1 MRGGSGTFMVG
12 LFVLLLLGA
21 LALFYGPSLYT
32 NATGQAVTVAG
43 VAIQDIPQIQVI
55 LASSIAFLQFAIVV
69 FSLLDRIADTF
80 KFIIKPIAVLLPL
93 AAFLLSSIRTFG
105 PILAGIL
112 PGAMLDAAGANTDVS
127 VATWVTSPDFAAGV
141 LITLGTML
149 LFLVTYK
156 ALTAE
161 SAEVKALRAELARTK
176 KALR

>member
-1 MRGGSGTFMVG
+1 MVG
-12 LFVLLLLGA
+12 LFVLLLLIT
-21 LALFYGPSLYT
+21 LAFFYGPSIYT

-43 VAIQDIPQIQVI
+43 MPIQDIPQIQVI
-55 LASSIAFLQFAIVV
+55 LGSAIAFFQFAIVV

-93 AAFLLSSIRTFG
+93 AAFLLSSLRTFA
-105 PILAGIL
+105 PILATFIPDAVL
-112 PGAMLDAAGANTDVS
+112 EAAGANTDAS
-127 VATWVTSPDFAAGV
+127 VASWVTSPEFAAGV

-161 SAEVKALRAELARTK
+161 SPEVKALRAELARTK